1 MATFYKQLSD
11 EDIELMAEE
20 TEKEQQNA
28 VHNLQ
33 VKRKKLLETGNPED
47 DENINITS
55 SYYGCNK
62 RSRWIDGQHM
72 KDNKN
77 IDLFSSV
84 SVLITNHDSGFS
96 LGIIDPKPSDER
108 DIASYIAK
116 GMVQMAMDRPEEL
129 YEAGVKAFE
138 NSLLSIE
145 DNTEEYNDNVLDLI
159 EFKNKKDLH

>member
-1 MATFYKQLSD
+1 
-11 EDIELMAEE
+11 
-20 TEKEQQNA
+20 
-28 VHNLQ
+28 
-33 VKRKKLLETGNPED
+33 
-47 DENINITS
+47 
-55 SYYGCNK
+55 
-62 RSRWIDGQHM
+62 M